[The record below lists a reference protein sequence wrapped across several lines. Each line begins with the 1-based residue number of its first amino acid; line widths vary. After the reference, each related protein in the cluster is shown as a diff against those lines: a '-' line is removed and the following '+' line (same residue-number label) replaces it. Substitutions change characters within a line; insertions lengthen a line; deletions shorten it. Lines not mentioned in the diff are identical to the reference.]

1 MAGECGAMSKACDR
15 ILASVREARAWA
27 RGEPVEGFRVHVPD
41 SIDVAAIRD
50 RAGLSQA
57 RFAAQIGVPVATL
70 RNWESG
76 RRRPDGPARVP
87 LPMNQKTRPNVL
99 EHPGT
104 AALRGTSGRHP
115 TTPVA

>member
-50 RAGLSQA
+50 RAGLSQE
-57 RFAAQIGVPVATL
+57 RLAAQIGVPVAKL
-70 RNWESG
+70 RNWERG
-76 RRRPDGPARVP
+76 RGRPDGKRGVSGKGVSDSVGCGGRRS
-87 LPMNQKTRPNVL
+87 MQKTKQAQRKD
-99 EHPGT
+99 
-104 AALRGTSGRHP
+104 
-115 TTPVA
+115 

>member
-1 MAGECGAMSKACDR
+1 MRISDWSSDVCSSDLFAASSPGSPTTIAGECGAMSKAGDR

-50 RAGLSQA
+50 RAGLSQE

-76 RRRPDGPARVP
+76 RRRPDEIGGAHV
-87 LPMNQKTRPNVL
+87 
-99 EHPGT
+99 
-104 AALRGTSGRHP
+104 
-115 TTPVA
+115 